1 MNFISKKSDANNIE
15 KHKFKNLD
23 FDQDVKTEESITIIN
38 EDNFEIFNENKKNNN
53 KDKLKIKDITEEEKL
68 RLDFQKKYMKL
79 RFNQNKDFLERMGI
93 DIIIRKNKDKIM
105 DTFVKQS
112 KFKISH
118 EDEINLYNRLIEDAN
133 RRLDEFEKNQRLKEE
148 EENNNIELLRKAL
161 NKDNK
166 KYNEKEWNKIYNKR
180 FTTFLKSKKKKYLNL
195 ISNILKEDLDLS
207 EEEKPKKIDKY
218 KNLNKKEL
226 AKIINNNI
234 NNLYNDY
241 MLRKQKMI
249 NKQNNLELK
258 NKKNKFIFTDKFNK
272 INKLK
277 KNKSSSQNKN
287 KNINIKINNNIFP
300 KDNSR
305 NIINKKKYSFT
316 PKSVNLKSI
325 YKISNDE
332 KKQKQK
338 NYESTGKLIS
348 EILINSFF
356 MSHGKYL

>member
-1 MNFISKKSDANNIE
+1 MNLISKKSDDNNIVN
-15 KHKFKNLD
+15 HKFKKLD
-23 FDQDVKTEESITIIN
+23 FLNDEKTEESITIIN
-38 EDNFEIFNENKKNNN
+38 EDNLELFKENKKHNNIN
-53 KDKLKIKDITEEEKL
+53 KIKIKDITEEEKL
-68 RLDFQKKYMKL
+68 RFDFQKEYIKL
-79 RFNQNKDFLERMGI
+79 RLDQNKDFLERMDD
-93 DIIIRKNKDKIM
+93 DINKRKNKDKIM
-105 DTFVKQS
+105 DSFIKRS
-112 KFKISH
+112 KVKISLD
-118 EDEINLYNRLIEDAN
+118 DEINLFNRLIEDAN
-133 RRLDEFEKNQRLKEE
+133 RRMDELEKNRKIKEE

-258 NKKNKFIFTDKFNK
+258 NKKNKFIFTDKLNK

-277 KNKSSSQNKN
+277 KNKSSSQN

-316 PKSVNLKSI
+316 PKSVNLK
-325 YKISNDE
+325 KH
-332 KKQKQK
+332 
-338 NYESTGKLIS
+338 L
-348 EILINSFF
+348 
-356 MSHGKYL
+356 